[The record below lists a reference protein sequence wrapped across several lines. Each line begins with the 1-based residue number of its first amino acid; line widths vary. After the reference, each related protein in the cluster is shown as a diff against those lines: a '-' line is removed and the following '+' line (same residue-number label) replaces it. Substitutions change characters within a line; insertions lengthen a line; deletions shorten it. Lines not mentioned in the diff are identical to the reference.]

1 MLTPEEDDDWV
12 YQRGL
17 PSTRIEAS
25 STTPPSPSRSSTSP
39 PSLPSSKRRY
49 EANLNYRI
57 TFCENKIVIRHGGNL
72 DVALVLPR
80 DKIGEGKEMV
90 VSRINSDEY
99 GAILQEITACAVLG
113 TMVVN
118 NNTAFLV
125 LVSDAIPVS
134 KLPGGHVVMEVTKLS
149 DSSAAAQAGGGGG
162 DASSSS
168 SSSSST
174 AFALVERVEK

>member
-17 PSTRIEAS
+17 PSTQIGEAS
-25 STTPPSPSRSSTSP
+25 STIPPQPSRSSTSP
-39 PSLPSSKRRY
+39 PPSSSKRRY

-72 DVALVLPR
+72 DVALGLPR
-80 DKIGEGKEMV
+80 DKIGVGKEMV
-90 VSRINSDEY
+90 VSQINSDEY

-134 KLPGGHVVMEVTKLS
+134 KLPGGHVVMEVTK
-149 DSSAAAQAGGGGG
+149 
-162 DASSSS
+162 
-168 SSSSST
+168 
-174 AFALVERVEK
+174 